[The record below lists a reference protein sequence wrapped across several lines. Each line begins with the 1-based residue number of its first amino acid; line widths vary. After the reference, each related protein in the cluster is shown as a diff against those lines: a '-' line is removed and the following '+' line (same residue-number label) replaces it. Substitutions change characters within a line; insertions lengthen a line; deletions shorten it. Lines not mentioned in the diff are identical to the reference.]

1 MTVPLGVGRVGIKLL
16 ATEDGG
22 WEATGIDGEELEVA
36 VGRAAGAGEGV
47 GAGEGKSSCPEEEG
61 GSGGGE
67 GDCLPSNFAVL
78 LETNQALTTFSVRFK
93 LAAKAL
99 RSESIGYSS
108 LLKVASKVDSVIGS
122 RVDFDSMNASFSGS
136 FAATPADFGSC
147 FETFFLV
154 KFLLDGLLLPTFLF
168 ASLLRTFSTLTSI
181 LTFLRMSWTF

>member
-1 MTVPLGVGRVGIKLL
+1 MGVGRVGIKLL
-16 ATEDGG
+16 ATEDDG
-22 WEATGIDGEELEVA
+22 WEATGTGGEELEVG
-36 VGRAAGAGEGV
+36 VGRAAGTGEGV

-67 GDCLPSNFAVL
+67 GGGGDCLPSNFAVL

-122 RVDFDSMNASFSGS
+122 RVDFDSMDASFSGS
-136 FAATPADFGSC
+136 FAGSC

-154 KFLLDGLLLPTFLF
+154 KFLLDGLLFASFLF